1 MSAAAAPRTTP
12 AGATVWCASYPK
24 SGNTW
29 LRALLT
35 AYTGGGAVDI
45 NKLDGGDQPG
55 AHAMLFDLLGLGV
68 STLAAADVEPLRRLT
83 TRLSTRPGADGA
95 ATPVFRKVHD
105 AYGPACDG
113 VPRFVPAD
121 TRLVAYVVRDPRAVA
136 VSWAHHLNV
145 PHVEAVEIMRRRPPA
160 TAFGSP
166 WLTGESGYRLGTW
179 SEHVES
185 WLDQG
190 DLPVV
195 VVRYEDLLADPVAG
209 LARVVGAVGLDVD
222 PAAVS
227 AAAEACSFGA
237 LATQEIVHG
246 FVEAPR
252 ADRPFFRRGEAE
264 GWRRELDPALA
275 DRVVADHEAVMRR
288 LGYLDGAQP

>member
-1 MSAAAAPRTTP
+1 MTATQPVTT
-12 AGATVWCASYPK
+12 ATTVWCASYPK

-35 AYTGGGAVDI
+35 AYSSGGRVDI

-68 STLAAADVEPLRRLT
+68 SGLADRDVEPLRRLT
-83 TRLSTRPGADGA
+83 TGLSNTGGELQ
-95 ATPVFRKVHD
+95 FRKVHD

-113 VPRFVPAD
+113 VPRFLPEH

-145 PHVEAVEIMRRRPPA
+145 SHAEAVEIMRRRPPA
-160 TAFGSP
+160 SHFGSP

-185 WLDQG
+185 WLDQRE
-190 DLPVV
+190 LPVE
-195 VVRYEDLLADPVAG
+195 VVRYEDLLTDPVAG
-209 LARVVGAVGLDVD
+209 LRRVLE
-222 PAAVS
+222 AAGVTPEDGRLH
-227 AAAEACSFGA
+227 AAAEAASFGA
-237 LATQEIVHG
+237 LATQEIVGG
-246 FVEAPR
+246 FIEAPR
-252 ADRPFFRRGEAE
+252 ADRPFFRRGEADA
-264 GWRRELDPALA
+264 WRRELDPALA
-275 DRVVADHEAVMRR
+275 AAVVRDHAAVMDR
-288 LGYLDGAQP
+288 LGYQPGGGG